1 MRPDLPLV
9 IAGALDTLVR
19 YVVVVALAYAAVVA
33 LTHWAV
39 RRRTIGPF
47 GPWPRFV
54 RRISDPVL
62 LPLERRVVRF
72 GGSPQDAPLWLLGGV
87 IVAGLILVS
96 LVRWLVGMAFGLTAL
111 AGAGPRVW
119 AQVAV
124 GALFSL
130 LMAAILVRV
139 IASWFGISPYSRWM
153 RPVMTLTDWL
163 IDPIRRLMPPVGMID
178 LSPMVA
184 WVVLWIARGVVLRML

>member
-1 MRPDLPLV
+1 MGADLPYV
-9 IAGALDTLVR
+9 IASALDTVVR
-19 YVVVVALAYAAVVA
+19 YVVVAALAYAAIVA

-47 GPWPRFV
+47 GAWPRFV
-54 RRISDPVL
+54 RRISDPIL
-62 LPLERRVVRF
+62 LRLERRVIRL

-87 IVAGLILVS
+87 IVVGLILVS
-96 LVRWLVGMAFGLTAL
+96 LVRWLVGMAFGMATL
-111 AGAGPRVW
+111 AGAGPRAW
-119 AQVAV
+119 LQVAI

-139 IASWFGISPYSRWM
+139 LASWFGISPYSRWM
-153 RPVMTLTDWL
+153 RPVMVLTDWL

-184 WVVLWIARGVVLRML
+184 WLLLWIARGVVLRML

>member
-1 MRPDLPLV
+1 LDTDLPYV
-9 IAGALDTLVR
+9 IAGALDTAVR
-19 YVVVVALAYAAVVA
+19 WVVVAALAYATVVA

-47 GPWPRFV
+47 GAWPRLV
-54 RRISDPVL
+54 RRISDPIL
-62 LPLERRVVRF
+62 LPLERRVVRL
-72 GGSPQDAPLWLLGGV
+72 GGNPQDAPLWMLGGV
-87 IVAGLILVS
+87 IVVGLVLVS
-96 LVRWLVGMAFGLTAL
+96 LVRWLTGMVFSLAAL

-119 AQVAV
+119 LQIAV

-139 IASWFGISPYSRWM
+139 IASWIGISPYARWM
-153 RPVMTLTDWL
+153 RPVMALTDWL
-163 IDPIRRLMPPVGMID
+163 IDPIRRLMPPTGMID

-184 WVVLWIARGVVLRML
+184 WLVLWIARGVVLRLL